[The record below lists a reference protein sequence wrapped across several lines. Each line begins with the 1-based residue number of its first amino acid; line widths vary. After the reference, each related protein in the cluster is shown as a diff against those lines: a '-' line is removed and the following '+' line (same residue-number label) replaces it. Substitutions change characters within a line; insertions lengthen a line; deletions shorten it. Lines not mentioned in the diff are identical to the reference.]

1 MLSEVSGKPL
11 QKTVNL
17 QKNYTKNPYPSI
29 ETKTEKTKS
38 YNFFFTFHRWNFNVE
53 LFSELVYVNIDVFQR
68 WKKAEGDVRKFKF
81 STIFFQNFTD
91 M

>member
-29 ETKTEKTKS
+29 ETKTEKIKS
-38 YNFFFTFHRWNFNVE
+38 YYFLSHFTDEISRWN
-53 LFSELVYVNIDVFQR
+53 Y
-68 WKKAEGDVRKFKF
+68 
-81 STIFFQNFTD
+81 FQNWFMST
-91 M
+91 